1 MYNFTGISKKAIN
14 LLAENRF
21 NDSKS
26 FYEEHKQELKELA
39 TIPMRKIMV
48 DLSETLLDIDDE
60 IDVNP
65 IYCVSRIRRDTRL
78 SKNKLMYRE
87 NLWIMFRR
95 NKKLYQNCPS
105 MWFEFFPDSYN
116 IGIALFTVKPSQMEF
131 YRRAIR
137 ENPDEFQ
144 KVIKSAKKANLN
156 FVSECYKKP
165 KEGCPNPKFEKYYN
179 AKSSMFLRTNFDL
192 SGISDER
199 LIDELKE
206 FMKTVKPIYN
216 FMLKV
221 HKTIVAEENL

>member
-1 MYNFTGISKKAIN
+1 MYNFNGISKKAIN

-21 NDSKS
+21 HDSKN

-39 TIPMRKIMV
+39 TVPMRKIMI
-48 DLSETLLDIDDE
+48 DLSETLTTIDDE

-65 IYCVSRIRRDTRL
+65 VYCVSRIRRDTRL

-95 NKKLYQNCPS
+95 NKKLYQNCPC

-116 IGIALFTVKPSQMEF
+116 IGVGLFTVKPSQMEF

-137 ENPDEFQ
+137 ENPDEFN
-144 KVIKSAKKANLN
+144 KVIKAAKKAKLN
-156 FVSECYKKP
+156 FVSDCYKKQRT
-165 KEGCPNPKFEKYYN
+165 GCPSAKFETYYN
-179 AKSSMFLRTNFDL
+179 AKSAMFMRTCFDL
-192 SGISDER
+192 SKISDET

-206 FMKTVKPIYN
+206 FMETVKPIYD
-216 FMLKV
+216 FMLKI
-221 HKTIVAEENL
+221 HKTIVAEENY